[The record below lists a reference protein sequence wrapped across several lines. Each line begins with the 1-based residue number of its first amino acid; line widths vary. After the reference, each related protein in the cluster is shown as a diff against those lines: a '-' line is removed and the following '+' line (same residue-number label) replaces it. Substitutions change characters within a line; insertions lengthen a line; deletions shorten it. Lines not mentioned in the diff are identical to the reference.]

1 MFVKGPINKNKETA
15 AQVSKGLNVFF
26 IPLSITYR
34 KKKNLIEKDSFSIFI
49 SHILLRFFE
58 VH

>member
-1 MFVKGPINKNKETA
+1 MNMFVKGPINKNKETA

-34 KKKNLIEKDSFSIFI
+34 KKKKPNRKGFIFNI
-49 SHILLRFFE
+49 YLTYFITFF
-58 VH
+58 